1 MTNNDS
7 VLELYDQGI
16 SAHDLRSPY
25 VEDRLENNPFIGLSR
40 DGIER
45 AGNDVLVAAG
55 WFPEDTE
62 QEFWQLDCA
71 REALEDAESKAIKAL
86 SSGRVIGLGLTDA
99 YDLSLKVVPRLQ
111 WPFLTMDFEKGSASG
126 AELDYVGLRFVFRD
140 ELTEDQVQNLEAT
153 SKSTAVRLTEV
164 TQSRSLRDLNIS
176 TWEDLRLR
184 FLKDNFVEVG
194 GPEQKMRFSLAE
206 MGLMNR
212 TKGEPNAS
220 CAMLFQMA
228 RHIIFIPNKGTKQK
242 ISTLRRTLQKALG
255 LSGGPFH
262 IEGGRGY
269 VPRFQL
275 IDDRDAVDRRAED
288 EAGMVSYQEIEEG
301 GKEMEEGLFHLPSAG
316 RDQEERPYKEDEEMQ
331 GDEASVYIRKRTG
344 R

>member
-1 MTNNDS
+1 MSDHDT
-7 VLELYDQGI
+7 VLELYEHGI

-111 WPFLTMDFEKGSASG
+111 WPFLTMDFEKDSASG

-153 SKSTAVRLTEV
+153 SKSTAVRRSEV
-164 TQSRSLRDLNIS
+164 TQIRSLSDLNIS

-184 FLKDNFVEVG
+184 FLKDKFIKVG
-194 GPEQKMRFSLAE
+194 GLEKSMRLSLAG
-206 MGLMNR
+206 MSLLDR
-212 TKGEPNAS
+212 TTGQENKA
-220 CAMLFQMA
+220 CVALLQMA
-228 RHIIFIPNKGTKQK
+228 NRVIVTTNEKHTVSN
-242 ISTLRRTLQKALG
+242 LRQLLRNLFG
-255 LSGGPFH
+255 LSSDPFH
-262 IEGGRGY
+262 IERGRY
-269 VPRFQL
+269 VPNFKL
-275 IDDRDAVDRRAED
+275 LNARDAADRRAKKRAVHVPFNDEQQADKQSPDRGAQDGYSFEED
-288 EAGMVSYQEIEEG
+288 G
-301 GKEMEEGLFHLPSAG
+301 EM
-316 RDQEERPYKEDEEMQ
+316 KN
-331 GDEASVYIRKRTG
+331 DEASAWLNKEMSG
-344 R
+344 

>member
-126 AELDYVGLRFVFRD
+126 AGLNYVGLHFVSRD
-140 ELTEDQVQNLEAT
+140 KLTEDQVQNLAGT
-153 SKSTAVRLTEV
+153 SKSTAVRKTEV

-184 FLKDNFVEVG
+184 FLKDNFVEVC

-228 RHIIFIPNKGTKQK
+228 RHVIFIPNKGTKQK

-255 LSGGPFH
+255 LSGDPFN

-269 VPRFQL
+269 LPRFQL
-275 IDDRDAVDRRAED
+275 IDDRDALDWRAKD
-288 EAGMVSYQEIEEG
+288 KAVHVSYQEIEEDR
-301 GKEMEEGLFHLPSAG
+301 KELAEGLFNSPSG
-316 RDQEERPYKEDEEMQ
+316 GYDQDEHPYKEDGEMR
-331 GDEASVYIRKRTG
+331 GDAASAYIRERTD

>member
-1 MTNNDS
+1 MQVILTCAEALPLHEKPLMTDNDT
-7 VLELYDQGI
+7 VLELYEHGI

-126 AELDYVGLRFVFRD
+126 AELDYV
-140 ELTEDQVQNLEAT
+140 
-153 SKSTAVRLTEV
+153 
-164 TQSRSLRDLNIS
+164 
-176 TWEDLRLR
+176 
-184 FLKDNFVEVG
+184 
-194 GPEQKMRFSLAE
+194 
-206 MGLMNR
+206 
-212 TKGEPNAS
+212 
-220 CAMLFQMA
+220 
-228 RHIIFIPNKGTKQK
+228 
-242 ISTLRRTLQKALG
+242 
-255 LSGGPFH
+255 
-262 IEGGRGY
+262 
-269 VPRFQL
+269 
-275 IDDRDAVDRRAED
+275 
-288 EAGMVSYQEIEEG
+288 
-301 GKEMEEGLFHLPSAG
+301 
-316 RDQEERPYKEDEEMQ
+316 
-331 GDEASVYIRKRTG
+331 ASVLYSG
-344 R
+344 MN

>member
-1 MTNNDS
+1 MTDNDS

-25 VEDRLENNPFIGLSR
+25 VKDRLENNPFIGLSR

-71 REALEDAESKAIKAL
+71 REALEDAESKAIKTL

-153 SKSTAVRLTEV
+153 SKSTAGRRTEA
-164 TQSRSLRDLNIS
+164 TQSRSLRDLNIP

-184 FLKDNFVEVG
+184 FLKDNFLEVG

-212 TKGEPNAS
+212 TKGEANAS

-228 RHIIFIPNKGTKQK
+228 KHVIFTPNKGSKQR
-242 ISTLRRTLQKALG
+242 ISALRRTLKKGLG
-255 LSGGPFH
+255 LSGDPFR
-262 IEGGRGY
+262 IEKARGY
-269 VPRFQL
+269 LPRFQL
-275 IDDRDAVDRRAED
+275 IDDRDALDRRAKEKAILQPFNDEQQADKQAPDGADRGKYSYEED
-288 EAGMVSYQEIEEG
+288 G
-301 GKEMEEGLFHLPSAG
+301 
-316 RDQEERPYKEDEEMQ
+316 EMQ
-331 GDEASVYIRKRTG
+331 GDKASAWLKKEMFG
-344 R
+344 